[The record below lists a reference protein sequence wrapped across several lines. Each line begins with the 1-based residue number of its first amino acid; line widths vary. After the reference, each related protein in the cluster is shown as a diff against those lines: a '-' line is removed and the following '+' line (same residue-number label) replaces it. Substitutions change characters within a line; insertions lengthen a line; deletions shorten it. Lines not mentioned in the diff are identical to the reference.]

1 MLPEDITALEALGI
15 AIRSE
20 IDAQNVYKDL
30 SELCNNE
37 LLKERFENLAKEE
50 KKHQLILENMYKSM
64 FPDVDLILP
73 ESLLPKHAATSMLR
87 KQLGL
92 KDVLLIAINEERR
105 SREFYLDCASEV
117 KDLSGQRMFRFIADM
132 EFSHQMILQAELEML
147 EKFPLY
153 YESPKSWEAELS
165 LKMEKIKR
173 Q

>member
-20 IDAQNVYKDL
+20 IDAQNVYRDL
-30 SELCNNE
+30 AELCNNE

-50 KKHQLILENMYKSM
+50 KKHQLILENIYKNM
-64 FPDVDLILP
+64 FPDVELVLP
-73 ESLLPKHAATSMLR
+73 ESFLPKHATTSMLR

-92 KDVLLIAINEERR
+92 KDILLIAIDEERR

-147 EKFPLY
+147 EKFPFY
-153 YESPKSWEAELS
+153 YDSPKSWEAELS
-165 LKMEKIKR
+165 LKAEKIKR